1 MIESVKELAGISLAI
16 FESIFASKI
25 CDFQNHKD
33 TLAYFNKFDESIISL
48 IHEQIKDEYEVEK
61 LQDFILKTPLLSEKK
76 YEFITE
82 DMKTSF
88 IDSFYKKNRDLRYI
102 GSKRINNCLETYI
115 DKINELL
122 NNVLSIEGKILLQQI
137 NTSTTS
143 VLSAIETTN
152 QTVNDIKEILTS
164 QTNDPCIPNYY
175 NIPRRNRLF
184 FGRVNIL
191 NNLITELT
199 ANKLVFL
206 TGPGGIGKSQIAR
219 EAVAQLQ
226 NKYELVLWF
235 SATSENELLEEY
247 NNFAVYYKL
256 ITQKNNELNSISKI
270 VFSFINRFST
280 SLIVFDGADD
290 LSIDFFVQK
299 CPCNNSDIIVTTQN
313 SNVDSDEFSVIP
325 VDVFDIDES
334 TSFLLNYTSH
344 RQCYKTDNDSARSLS
359 SMLENY
365 PLALEYARAY
375 INQMHISIK
384 DYFNLYTANKQKI
397 LNTTIT
403 SYKKTAYTAWKISY
417 DKVLQQSAAAKDI
430 LNLVSLFD
438 SNNIPLYDI
447 FLSHEQYTVYEFNQI
462 ISAITSYSLFTING
476 KIADTHGIT
485 QEFIRLQMQDDN
497 EYQHYVEKAL
507 QLFTDLLPQ
516 KITCSSERDVANLL
530 LKHTIKLLSYS
541 CLNNETTI
549 RLSANIASKLY
560 VLGNYIEVIN
570 FVQEQ
575 IDQYKCDEYE
585 FSICEIVIFSI
596 QSYHYIGKDADA
608 LSLLEK
614 YANIVTLSEVL
625 SNIQKDY
632 LLSLYKNI
640 EGIIQ
645 KDQGK
650 YEESINT
657 FLEALEYIEK
667 MKDNAADDSKTNIL
681 NNIGNSYRNIFQLDK
696 ALEYYERALACSHNY
711 KHQFLRI
718 YGNIGLTHKLLGN
731 YELAIHYFQPALDYS
746 IELGDKRNECIGLEH
761 LGNCYICMHEYD
773 KALPFLEKSLQ
784 IANNMELAIAKVNVY
799 YDYGSLAFHQEKYS
813 EAEQYW
819 KLCIK
824 MSIPINYKKGI
835 SLAQIALSELPN

>member
-88 IDSFYKKNRDLRYI
+88 IDSFYKKNSDLRYI

-152 QTVNDIKEILTS
+152 QTINDIKEILTS

-344 RQCYKTDNDSARSLS
+344 RQCCKTDNDSARSLS

-462 ISAITSYSLFTING
+462 ISAITRETLIN
-476 KIADTHGIT
+476 
-485 QEFIRLQMQDDN
+485 
-497 EYQHYVEKAL
+497 
-507 QLFTDLLPQ
+507 
-516 KITCSSERDVANLL
+516 
-530 LKHTIKLLSYS
+530 
-541 CLNNETTI
+541 
-549 RLSANIASKLY
+549 
-560 VLGNYIEVIN
+560 
-570 FVQEQ
+570 
-575 IDQYKCDEYE
+575 
-585 FSICEIVIFSI
+585 
-596 QSYHYIGKDADA
+596 
-608 LSLLEK
+608 
-614 YANIVTLSEVL
+614 
-625 SNIQKDY
+625 
-632 LLSLYKNI
+632 
-640 EGIIQ
+640 
-645 KDQGK
+645 
-650 YEESINT
+650 
-657 FLEALEYIEK
+657 
-667 MKDNAADDSKTNIL
+667 
-681 NNIGNSYRNIFQLDK
+681 
-696 ALEYYERALACSHNY
+696 
-711 KHQFLRI
+711 
-718 YGNIGLTHKLLGN
+718 
-731 YELAIHYFQPALDYS
+731 
-746 IELGDKRNECIGLEH
+746 
-761 LGNCYICMHEYD
+761 
-773 KALPFLEKSLQ
+773 
-784 IANNMELAIAKVNVY
+784 
-799 YDYGSLAFHQEKYS
+799 
-813 EAEQYW
+813 
-819 KLCIK
+819 
-824 MSIPINYKKGI
+824 
-835 SLAQIALSELPN
+835 